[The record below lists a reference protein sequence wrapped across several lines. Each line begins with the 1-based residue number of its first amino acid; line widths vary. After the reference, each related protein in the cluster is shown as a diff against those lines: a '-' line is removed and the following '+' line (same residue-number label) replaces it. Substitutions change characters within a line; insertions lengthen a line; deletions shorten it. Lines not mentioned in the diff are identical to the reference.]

1 MRTQGVLTPRADAV
15 LRGLFVRPSS
25 LREFSLRAHPTVH
38 ALAAWGDHRTRCVVM
53 VDFLS
58 DYLIVRPSPKSRHG
72 AHPRPLCPPLTRPA
86 DGVAALKQDQLIRN
100 NVRGEREPGHPSGEG
115 WNGGGGGGGDGGG
128 GGLGK
133 GFGVGVGGGSRIGV
147 ERA

>member
-1 MRTQGVLTPRADAV
+1 LELTAVQLNPRRRAPTGGAEGGGVDGAARAWRGRTQGVLTPRADAV

-58 DYLIVRPSPKSRHG
+58 DYLIVCLRPKSR
-72 AHPRPLCPPLTRPA
+72 PVVTR
-86 DGVAALKQDQLIRN
+86 K
-100 NVRGEREPGHPSGEG
+100 
-115 WNGGGGGGGDGGG
+115 
-128 GGLGK
+128 
-133 GFGVGVGGGSRIGV
+133 
-147 ERA
+147 